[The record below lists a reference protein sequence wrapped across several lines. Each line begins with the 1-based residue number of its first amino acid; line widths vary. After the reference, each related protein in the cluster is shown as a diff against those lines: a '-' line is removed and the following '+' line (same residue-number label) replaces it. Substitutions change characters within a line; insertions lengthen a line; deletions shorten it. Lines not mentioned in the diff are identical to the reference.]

1 MGKKTFAHY
10 LWWTD
15 TAAGVTASYAEVKSE
30 ISGKK
35 GGSCKG
41 FNELETAQAALKIKK
56 CEIFGSET
64 KTPLNED
71 PGDQAGVS
79 AAASSNN
86 VSKDTDLDRDY
97 RDEMS
102 ETLLT
107 ALTEIPDETEG
118 HDNENGNKEPPL
130 NSTSNTI
137 DSAIRSELD
146 YIWSK
151 INNIESRFDFNHLT
165 KRLND
170 VENENAALKN
180 ENMALRSD
188 LNNALNENM
197 QIQEENKSLNKV
209 IQIII
214 KDIPTSYCPED
225 RDKII
230 CEEDEDGFIEVA
242 RKKKSG
248 NKTKFPAAQESSESR
263 NGRGRNKPDAN
274 GCNESPLIKPPRNKP
289 TKQSRPDPAREN
301 QSQKSPSAK
310 SKLIYIAGDSILKN
324 LQGHKMSH
332 TAKVKVSS
340 FPGCTTRDMHD
351 HIKPLLRRSPDEIIL
366 HVGTNSLRSTDSPAC
381 ADEIIDI
388 GRSIKNNHPD
398 TKVTL
403 STLVARN
410 DNDVLTEK
418 VNEVNNIIRKH
429 CRENNWALIEHDKIT
444 PKHLNHSGLHLNKSG
459 TALFA
464 KNFISHISSN

>member
-1 MGKKTFAHY
+1 MKF
-10 LWWTD
+10 
-15 TAAGVTASYAEVKSE
+15 
-30 ISGKK
+30 SGKK

-41 FNELETAQAALKIKK
+41 FNDLETAQAALKIKK

-71 PGDQAGVS
+71 PGDQAGIS

-86 VSKDTDLDRDY
+86 VSKDTDLDRGY

-118 HDNENGNKEPPL
+118 HDNENGNKERPL
-130 NSTSNTI
+130 NSTPNTI

-146 YIWSK
+146 YMWSK
-151 INNIESRFDFNHLT
+151 INNIESRFDFNYLT

-197 QIQEENKSLNKV
+197 QIQEENKPLNKV

-230 CEEDEDGFIEVA
+230 YEEDEDGFIEVA

-263 NGRGRNKPDAN
+263 NRRT
-274 GCNESPLIKPPRNKP
+274 
-289 TKQSRPDPAREN
+289 TK
-301 QSQKSPSAK
+301 
-310 SKLIYIAGDSILKN
+310 
-324 LQGHKMSH
+324 
-332 TAKVKVSS
+332 
-340 FPGCTTRDMHD
+340 
-351 HIKPLLRRSPDEIIL
+351 
-366 HVGTNSLRSTDSPAC
+366 
-381 ADEIIDI
+381 
-388 GRSIKNNHPD
+388 
-398 TKVTL
+398 
-403 STLVARN
+403 
-410 DNDVLTEK
+410 
-418 VNEVNNIIRKH
+418 
-429 CRENNWALIEHDKIT
+429 
-444 PKHLNHSGLHLNKSG
+444 
-459 TALFA
+459 
-464 KNFISHISSN
+464 